1 LNNSVFFHYLQHYKQ
16 LGGDKQSD
24 EMDKE
29 EKWYFFRETSSTQT
43 SLSLLS
49 KVLPSKQNSYGICLH
64 PSSII
69 IFKTITKTSYRSSS
83 NAQNAW
89 DAWKKREHTS
99 QQRLFDQPKVK
110 EFEAQQTSA

>member
-29 EKWYFFRETSSTQT
+29 EKWYFFREISSTQT

-49 KVLPSKQNSYGICLH
+49 KVLPSKQNPYGICLH
-64 PSSII
+64 PSSMI
-69 IFKTITKTSYRSSS
+69 IFKTITKTSYRLSS
-83 NAQNAW
+83 NAKNAW
-89 DAWKKREHTS
+89 NAWKKHEHTS
-99 QQRLFDQPKVK
+99 NKGYLISPK
-110 EFEAQQTSA
+110 